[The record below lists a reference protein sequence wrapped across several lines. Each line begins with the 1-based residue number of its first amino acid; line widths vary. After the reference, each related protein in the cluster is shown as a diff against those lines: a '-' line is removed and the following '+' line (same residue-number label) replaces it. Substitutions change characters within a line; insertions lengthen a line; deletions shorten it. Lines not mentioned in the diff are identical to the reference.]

1 MDTPALDFCRKV
13 QTWQEDEANK
23 TAGLVVV
30 MPDRE
35 DDTLAGLLRTFESL
49 GATRGLEDRARMWL
63 VGYRELED
71 RQRVL
76 TGAQRAELHDITDR
90 IRAERQRQP
99 QERPRKQRTR
109 SRKLDILAIAL
120 VSAALGLF
128 LAFLVHVLAGSGNGS
143 PPPAGPVAQAP
154 QQPAQGPLT
163 DLQQFRADWNVP
175 SAADA
180 SAGEDQTH
188 VILLQDG
195 LYYPTPWIVLP
206 GDPGWQADSSGS
218 ITATAQDGSVTVTD
232 SDGTT
237 WTVFTGRPFVLAS
250 SPQVVYRVL
259 HDGTI
264 QSMPEPH
271 AIAVRRRI

>member
-1 MDTPALDFCRKV
+1 MRTPALDFCRKV
-13 QTWQEDEANK
+13 QVWQEDEARRA
-23 TAGLVVV
+23 AGLVVV

-35 DDTLAGLLRTFESL
+35 SDSLSALLASSVSQGGTP
-49 GATRGLEDRARMWL
+49 GLENRARTWL

-71 RQRVL
+71 RQRIL
-76 TGAQRAELHDITDR
+76 TGKQRTELHAITDQ
-90 IRAERQRQP
+90 IRAGNGPARTWPARQRQIS
-99 QERPRKQRTR
+99 PR
-109 SRKLDILAIAL
+109 LAILVIAL
-120 VSAALGLF
+120 VIALG
-128 LAFLVHVLAGSGNGS
+128 AGLSVASLLIGSSSGS
-143 PPPAGPVAQAP
+143 PPPAGPVAQVP

-175 SAADA
+175 SAAVA

-206 GDPGWQADSSGS
+206 GDPGWRADSSGG
-218 ITATAQDGSVTVTD
+218 ITATTQDGSVTVTD

-237 WTVFTGRPFVLAS
+237 WTVFAGRPFVLAS
-250 SPQVVYRVL
+250 NPQVMYRVL

-271 AIAVRRRI
+271 AIAVRRRS